1 MFVAKVI
8 SKYDL
13 QVLYEYMTE
22 RLREKTVEPV
32 MRKEACGNCME
43 IYAERSQEERV
54 RSLLAWGTAELIVRE
69 AERYAIYDMIK
80 NGYAY
85 FDTMEKVNLMHRV
98 QTALLRTDG
107 AGKQFLSRRKQ
118 LIANALL
125 EYLKGKRYLNV
136 EGFLRFRA
144 DDYLMTLEDFV
155 DQTAEEFITV
165 REYESFLELLRLFV
179 ERQERKVAHIHVV
192 TKANG
197 EHILLDEAGY
207 AIVNREAEAF
217 IEELDIGETEYDDM
231 LLSALI
237 ILAPGAMTLHNVS
250 AISPQLRRTL
260 EQIFA
265 GRVRLCGECALC
277 RKGKDAYLH

>member
-13 QVLYEYMTE
+13 RVLYEYMTD
-22 RLREKTVEPV
+22 RLSGSPAETVMWEEPF
-32 MRKEACGNCME
+32 GNCME
-43 IYAERSQEERV
+43 IYAERSQEKRV
-54 RSLLAWGTAELIVRE
+54 RSLLTLGTAELIIQE
-69 AERYAIYDMIK
+69 AEHYAIYDMIK
-80 NGYAY
+80 NGYSC
-85 FDTMEKVNLMHRV
+85 FDTMEKVKLMHRV
-98 QTALLRTDG
+98 QTALRRKDDAATW
-107 AGKQFLSRRKQ
+107 FLKRRKQ
-118 LIANALL
+118 LIENALL
-125 EYLKGKRYLNV
+125 EYLNGKRYLNV

-144 DDYLMTLEDFV
+144 NDYLMELEDFV
-155 DQTAEEFITV
+155 DRTAEEFITV

-179 ERQERKVAHIHVV
+179 EMQEQKAAHIHVI

-207 AIVNREAEAF
+207 EIVSREAEDF
-217 IEELDIGETEYDDM
+217 IAELDIGEEKYDDM

-260 EQIFA
+260 EKIFA
-265 GRVRLCGECALC
+265 GRVRLCEECAFC
-277 RKGKDAYLH
+277 RKGRDVHLR

>member
-13 QVLYEYMTE
+13 RVLYEYMNKHLSGSAAE
-22 RLREKTVEPV
+22 SV
-32 MRKEACGNCME
+32 MWEESCGNCME
-43 IYAERSQEERV
+43 IYASAPQEERV
-54 RSLLAWGTAELIVRE
+54 RSLLARGTAELVIQE
-69 AERYAIYDMIK
+69 AEHYAIYHMIK
-80 NGYAY
+80 NGYSC

-98 QTALLRTDG
+98 QTALEQNDDAAKRFSE
-107 AGKQFLSRRKQ
+107 QRKQ
-118 LIANALL
+118 LVLDALRD
-125 EYLKGKRYLNV
+125 YLDEKRYLNV

-144 DDYLMTLEDFV
+144 DAYWMALEDFV
-155 DQTAEEFITV
+155 DQAAEEFITV

-179 ERQERKVAHIHVV
+179 EMQERKAAHIHVI

-207 AIVNREAEAF
+207 EIVSREAEDF
-217 IEELDIGETEYDDM
+217 IEELDIGETAYDDM
-231 LLSALI
+231 LLSALM
-237 ILAPGAMTLHNVS
+237 ILAPAAMTLHNVS

-260 EQIFA
+260 EKIFA

-277 RKGKDAYLH
+277 RKGRDVYLR

>member
-13 QVLYEYMTE
+13 HVLYEYMAE
-22 RLREKTVEPV
+22 RLREKTAEPV
-32 MRKEACGNCME
+32 MRAEPYGNCLE
-43 IYAERSQEERV
+43 VYAERSQEERV
-54 RSLLAWGTAELIVRE
+54 RSLLAWGTAEWIVRE
-69 AERYAIYDMIK
+69 AEHYEIYDMIK
-80 NGYAY
+80 NGYAC
-85 FDTMEKVNLMHRV
+85 FDTMEKVKLMYRV
-98 QTALLRTDG
+98 QTALRRTDG
-107 AGKQFLSRRKQ
+107 AGNLFLRRRKQ
-118 LIANALL
+118 LIADALL

-144 DDYLMTLEDFV
+144 DAYLMTLADFV
-155 DQTAEEFITV
+155 DQTAEELITV

-179 ERQERKVAHIHVV
+179 GMQERKAAHIHVV

-197 EHILLDEAGY
+197 EHILLDESGY
-207 AIVNREAEAF
+207 EIVSREAEAF